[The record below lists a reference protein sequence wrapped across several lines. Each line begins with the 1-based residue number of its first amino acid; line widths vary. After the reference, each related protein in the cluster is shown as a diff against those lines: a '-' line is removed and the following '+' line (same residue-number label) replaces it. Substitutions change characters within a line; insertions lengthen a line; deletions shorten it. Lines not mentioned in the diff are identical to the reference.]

1 VVAGKSGGENGEMT
15 EEVVRFDVIE
25 RRDNGVLGLISASL
39 LEQDFGYGVL
49 HFQQSTIT
57 KIFDSQMFFF
67 SFFRL
72 NIIFVQ
78 VSLFFFLSL
87 YIFFCKLVFICSF
100 FLVLIL

>member
-49 HFQQSTIT
+49 HFQQSIT
-57 KIFDSQMFFF
+57 KTFDSQMFFF
-67 SFFRL
+67 SFF
-72 NIIFVQ
+72 
-78 VSLFFFLSL
+78 LFPFFNLEFGF
-87 YIFFCKLVFICSF
+87 YFHVFFY
-100 FLVLIL
+100 VL

>member
-67 SFFRL
+67 SFFL
-72 NIIFVQ
+72 
-78 VSLFFFLSL
+78 SFFFIWNLD
-87 YIFFCKLVFICSF
+87 FISGSSNLCPGH
-100 FLVLIL
+100 FLRFLFKEIIY